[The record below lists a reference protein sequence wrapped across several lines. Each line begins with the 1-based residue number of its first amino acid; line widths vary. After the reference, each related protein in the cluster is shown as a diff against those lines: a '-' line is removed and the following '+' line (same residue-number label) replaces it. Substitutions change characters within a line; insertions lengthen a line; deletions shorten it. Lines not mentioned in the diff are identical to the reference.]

1 MMSKLVRIR
10 KASVVGILMVLAP
23 ALQGVAVTAPMIQGD
38 PPSLIDTIS
47 LVDRALM
54 FVDAGNAVGSGFL
67 FGQSSIVVTNRH
79 VVSDVG
85 LDGEVSIRPLEQF
98 ADGRVSLGRP
108 LTGVVRVMHPT
119 HDLAAIEILSP
130 LPQGCRPLTPVPGRR
145 LLPRGSEILVHGFP
159 ATQVPI
165 VSRGI
170 VSAHH
175 HDFSDD
181 EPLYVLDAASGS
193 GSSGGPMT
201 DAQGRLAGVVSAVY
215 DVPEDFGSTWGFAI
229 PVSQVLGLFDSDG
242 RLKAASAPAS
252 LEQLLAKVRGAATG
266 GARIEAVHAGISA
279 ILESRADLRT
289 LSRDVADFLERSSM
303 YITMRNQRDGEL
315 FMSMILDLTAAA
327 VRRGAELGMGG
338 DDAVDD
344 PSFLAEMQAQEE
356 RGRQIGERIMQRAI
370 SELDEGRVALV
381 VGGMLDAIAERA
393 EQAVK
398 DAPVSVDR
406 LGPLVAGDLHAMRE
420 RGRKEVI
427 EAMANVGL
435 LQALIEIGGE
445 MQITEISRAE
455 RNAMPRSVRASLDRF
470 EIAMS
475 RLERQWTSIPD
486 SVRTL
491 LGDEEPGFADA
502 EAVRTALRAEGF
514 QLVAG
519 ESRLIRLGE
528 GGDVSEFTVGSG
540 SGIMAMTVIA
550 ESLDGVDV
558 DLVLRMPGG
567 EVAGI
572 DEAVDAFPFVFTEAP
587 VSGRWSVQ
595 VINAGGQRT
604 SVRLER
610 WIKR

>member
-1 MMSKLVRIR
+1 MMPRLVRIR
-10 KASVVGILMVLAP
+10 KAVVVATLMVLAP
-23 ALQGVAVTAPMIQGD
+23 ALQGGAGAAPLSQGD

-54 FVDAGNAVGSGFL
+54 FVDAGNATGSGFL
-67 FGQSSIVVTNRH
+67 FGQSSIVLTNKH

-85 LDGEVSIRPLEQF
+85 LDGEVSVRPLEQF

-108 LTGVVRVMHPT
+108 LTGVVRVMHPK

-130 LPQGCRPLTPVPGRR
+130 LPQDCRPLTPVPGRG

-175 HDFSDD
+175 HNFSDD

-215 DVPEDFGSTWGFAI
+215 DVPEDLGSTWGFAI
-229 PVSQVLGLFDSDG
+229 PVSQVLGLFDAEG
-242 RLKAASAPAS
+242 RLKAASPPAS
-252 LEQLLAKVRGAATG
+252 LEQLLAKVRGAEAG
-266 GARIEAVHAGISA
+266 VARIEAVRAGVST

-289 LSRDVADFLERSSM
+289 LSRDVADFFERSSM
-303 YITMRNQRDGEL
+303 YVTLRNQREGRL
-315 FMSMILDLTAAA
+315 FMAMMLDQTAASI
-327 VRRGAELGMGG
+327 RRGAELGMGG
-338 DDAVDD
+338 DDAADD
-344 PSFLAEMQAQEE
+344 PSFLEEVQAQEE
-356 RGRQIGERIMQRAI
+356 RGRQVGERIMQRAI
-370 SELDEGRVALV
+370 SELDEERVALV
-381 VGGMLDAIAERA
+381 VSGMLDATSERA

-398 DAPVSVDR
+398 AVPVSVDR
-406 LGPLVAGDLHAMRE
+406 LGPLVAGDLLAMRE
-420 RGRKEVI
+420 KGREEVI

-435 LQALIEIGGE
+435 LKALIEIGGE
-445 MQITEISRAE
+445 MLSIEISRAE
-455 RNAMPRSVRASLDRF
+455 RDAMPRSFRASLDRF

-475 RLERQWTSIPD
+475 RLERQWMSIPD

-491 LGDEEPGFADA
+491 LEDDESGFADA
-502 EAVRTALRAEGF
+502 EAVRRALRAEGF

-519 ESRLIRLGE
+519 ESRLIRVGE
-528 GGDVSEFTVGSG
+528 GGDVSEFIIGSG
-540 SGIMAMTVIA
+540 SGIMAMTVMA

-572 DEAVDAFPFVFTEAP
+572 DEAVDAFPFVLVEAP

-595 VINAGGQRT
+595 VINADGQLT